1 MSIWNRKSLLYQ
13 LVYRF
18 SVISWVT
25 TGLVAV
31 GASWYSRQN
40 LRGEVV
46 SRLNDSLDFKSKELD
61 YWVNN
66 QLRDV
71 LHLAQQTEIR
81 EAVPKLI
88 ERQNSQARKIAYDRL
103 QKYLDQTAFVKPNL
117 RNICITENSGYI
129 VFCSGSST
137 QDEQYLPLGYPITYL
152 TQKNLTS
159 VTPNFYLNQE
169 RQPAITIAT
178 PLKDSSGIQMGAL
191 VINLS
196 LTELQNMLLESTIK
210 TETQAIYLV
219 GESNLNAVVFLNTAS
234 DKFRK
239 GQNLPSDL
247 TLKSTAIDRA
257 IAQKNG
263 VADYY
268 NQYGVSVIGVYRWLP
283 KYSVGFVAEIS
294 HEEAFKP
301 ANRLG
306 LSFALF
312 GCITSFLL
320 MLAIYFL
327 SRQITEPIQNIS
339 QAAKRLTQG
348 DLNQYVPVITQ
359 NEVGILAQ
367 TFNTMAEQIKLDRE
381 NLELRVAERTFE
393 LAVAKSQAESAN
405 QAKSEF
411 LANMSH
417 ELRTPLNV
425 ILGTCEVLLE
435 EVFGRINE
443 GQENSLLLIE
453 NSGRHLLA
461 IINDIL
467 DVSKIEAGCLELEIS
482 TVSITHLCES
492 SVALVRQQAI
502 KKEIQLSTIQ
512 SSNYEH
518 IAVDEQ
524 RMRQLLMN
532 LLTNAVKFTPTG
544 GEVALEVRFGT
555 IALPNLEVDVVFAG
569 NQPSPDEEFLYFSVS
584 DTGIGIPKSFQD
596 KLFQPFVQVD
606 SKLNRHYEGT
616 GLGLT
621 LVKQIAELH
630 GGSAI
635 VQSELGKGSCFS
647 VYLPRTCLVLDQSMS
662 NQDITSEPLAEMATD
677 IPEAETDDPLVL
689 LAEDNEANVLAI
701 SYYLTAKGF
710 RLIVAQDG
718 KDAIAIA
725 QSRHP
730 DIILMD
736 IQMPGL
742 DGIEA
747 IKRIRADSQLA
758 HIPIIALTALAM
770 PSDRERCLEAGA
782 DEYLA
787 KPVKLKQLQT
797 TIQQFLNISQHRE
810 P

>member
-18 SVISWVT
+18 SVISWIT
-25 TGLVAV
+25 TALVAV
-31 GASWYSRQN
+31 SASWYSRYN
-40 LRGEVV
+40 LQGEVV
-46 SRLNDSLDFKSKELD
+46 SRLNNSLDFKSKELD
-61 YWVNN
+61 YWVND

-103 QKYLDQTAFVKPNL
+103 QKYLRQTASIKPNL
-117 RNICITENSGYI
+117 RSICITENSGFV
-129 VFCSGSST
+129 VFCSGSLA
-137 QDEQYLPLGYPITYL
+137 QDSQYLPLGYPITYL
-152 TQKNLTS
+152 TKENLTS
-159 VTPNFYLNQE
+159 VTPNFYLNQQ
-169 RQPAITIAT
+169 RKPAITIAT

-191 VINLS
+191 VIDLS
-196 LTELQNMLLESTIK
+196 LTELQNLLLESNIN
-210 TETQAIYLV
+210 TETPAIYLV
-219 GESNLNAVVFLNTAS
+219 GESNLNAVAFLNTAA
-234 DKFRK
+234 DKFHKER
-239 GQNLPSDL
+239 NLPSDVP
-247 TLKSTAIDRA
+247 LKSEAINRA
-257 IAQKNG
+257 IAQQNG
-263 VADYY
+263 MASYN

-294 HEEAFKP
+294 HEQAFEP
-301 ANRLG
+301 AHRLG

-312 GCITSFLL
+312 GCVTSFLL

-339 QAAKRLTQG
+339 QAAERLTQG

-435 EVFGRINE
+435 KVFGTLNE
-443 GQENSLLLIE
+443 NQENSVLLIE

-467 DVSKIEAGCLELEIS
+467 DVSKIETGCLELEIS

-512 SSNYEH
+512 SSNYEY
-518 IAVDEQ
+518 ISVDEQ

-544 GEVALEVRFGT
+544 GEVALEVAFGT
-555 IALPNLEVDVVFAG
+555 IALPNLEVDVVLAG

-630 GGSAI
+630 GGSVI
-635 VQSELGKGSCFS
+635 IRSELGKGSCFT
-647 VYLPRTCLVLDQSMS
+647 VYLPHTCLVMDNSSSPQ
-662 NQDITSEPLAEMATD
+662 NPASERLATAATD
-677 IPEAETDDPLVL
+677 TPETDDPLVL

-718 KDAIAIA
+718 EDAIAIA
-725 QSRHP
+725 QSQHP

-747 IKRIRADSQLA
+747 IKRIRQDSQIA

-770 PSDRERCLEAGA
+770 SSDRERCLEAGA
-782 DEYLA
+782 DEYLS

-797 TIQQFLNISQHRE
+797 TIQQLLNMSQHQDR
-810 P
+810 